1 MEIGEVG
8 GTVLLMVVIASQLLM
23 VVVASQLLMAVLA
36 LAIHVDEVV
45 VVVL

>member
-1 MEIGEVG
+1 MG
-8 GTVLLMVVIASQLLM
+8 GTVLLMVVIASQLLT